1 MLRRLQV
8 VVSAVVL
15 VDVVFYSA
23 IVPLLPFYTEQL
35 DLSKSEAGTLAGSYA
50 AGTLVASV
58 PAGWLTARFGAK
70 TMLLAGLGVLT
81 AACVVFGFAD
91 QYALLVGARFVQG
104 FGGAAAW
111 AAGMAWLLAVAPR
124 ERRGE
129 VIGTTLGVAIV
140 GSLGGPVVGAVAEA
154 VGTELVFSAIAVVSA
169 VLAVFVVATAAPAEV
184 ASTSRLV
191 AAVRDRRVLAGA
203 WLVALP
209 ALFFGTFTVLT
220 SLRLDELGVAAGG
233 VAAVFLA
240 AAAVEAVASP
250 LVGRLS
256 DRRGR
261 TLPIRIGLVG
271 LVVSCI
277 VIPIASTG
285 AVLLALAVVAGAAIT
300 GMMWAPAMALL
311 SDGAEAAGVAQGLAF
326 GLVNLAWAGGQVVG
340 SAGGSAAADATS
352 DGVTYALVAALAAA
366 SLAFVLRASP
376 AGPATRVEAAAS
388 RSRAG

>member
-23 IVPLLPFYTEQL
+23 IVPLLPFYTDEL
-35 DLSKSEAGTLAGSYA
+35 GLSKSEAGALAGSYA
-50 AGTLVASV
+50 AGTLVAAV
-58 PAGWLTARFGAK
+58 PAGWLAARFGAK

-81 AACVVFGFAD
+81 TACVVFGFAER
-91 QYALLVGARFVQG
+91 YEVLVVTRFVQG

-154 VGTELVFSAIAVVSA
+154 AGTELVFSAIAVVST
-169 VLAVFVVATAAPAEV
+169 VLAVFVVATPAPSEAAP
-184 ASTSRLV
+184 TSGLV
-191 AAVRDRRVLAGA
+191 AALRDPRVLSGA
-203 WLVALP
+203 WLVGLP

-220 SLRLDELGVAAGG
+220 SLRLDELGVAASG

-240 AAAVEAVASP
+240 AAAVEAIASP

-261 TLPIRIGLVG
+261 TLPIRIGLAGVI
-271 LVVSCI
+271 VSCV
-277 VIPIASTG
+277 VIPIAETG
-285 AVLLALAVVAGAAIT
+285 AITLAIAVIAGAAIA

-311 SDGAEAAGVAQGLAF
+311 SDGAEEAGVAQGLAF
-326 GLVNLAWAGGQVVG
+326 GLVNLAWAGGQVAG
-340 SAGGSAAADATS
+340 SAGGAATADATS
-352 DGVTYALVAALAAA
+352 DALTYALVAALAAG
-366 SLAFVLRASP
+366 SLAFMLR
-376 AGPATRVEAAAS
+376 
-388 RSRAG
+388 RAGARVAA